1 MVDHRPV
8 VVGADGSGWSLQAVD
23 WAVDAAVRY
32 GVRLRIVHAFR
43 EEDRQVGHVPGFH
56 PTEPPE
62 SLVSVASEHAAR
74 RAPGLEVTTHLIPHA
89 PEAAL
94 TAESR
99 EARVVVVGHRGR
111 GRLASSLLGSVGL
124 GVAVRAHCPVVV
136 VRGRPANIEGRNRRI
151 CLGIG
156 KRMADS
162 GAAAFAFEEA
172 VLRGAHI
179 EAVHAWLCTSVEGR
193 ERHGLLCECRAAH
206 ERRAKKLFDE
216 VLAEQGRKH
225 SRFWDVHHR
234 TVEGAPG
241 TVLTAASMTADL
253 LVLGARR
260 RKAPFGPHLGS
271 VGHAVLHHALC
282 PVAVVPEVRPR

>member
-8 VVGADGSGWSLQAVD
+8 VVGADGSAWSLQAVD

-43 EEDRQVGHVPGFH
+43 EKERQAEHVPGR
-56 PTEPPE
+56 PPAESPE
-62 SLVSVASEHAAR
+62 SLVSVASERASR
-74 RAPGLEVTTHLIPHA
+74 RARGLKVTTRLMPLA

-111 GRLASSLLGSVGL
+111 GRLASSLLGSVGR
-124 GVAVRAHCPVVV
+124 GVAARAHCPVVV
-136 VRGRPANIEGRNRRI
+136 VRGRAANIAGRNRLV

-156 KRMADS
+156 NRMPGT

-172 VLRGAHI
+172 ALRGGHI
-179 EAVHAWLCTSVEGR
+179 AAVHAWLCTSAEAR
-193 ERHGLLCECRAAH
+193 ERHGLLSECRAAH
-206 ERRAKKLFDE
+206 ERRAKELFDE
-216 VLAEQGRKH
+216 VLTEQVRT
-225 SRFWDVHHR
+225 RPRLEVHHR

-253 LVLGARR
+253 LVVGARR
-260 RKAPFGPHLGS
+260 RKTPFGPHLGS
-271 VGHAVLHHALC
+271 VGHTVLHHALC
-282 PVAVVPEVRPR
+282 PVAVVPEG